1 MPRWKA
7 TEQIINLHKD
17 GEVFDENW
25 MNYDSIFQYMPK
37 QIPWD
42 GNRPIRFEDVDLWE
56 VITEMSGPIGVYA
69 AYQPYAEYY
78 IVTRHWKVWQEFEG
92 YMANER
98 LEQFLINNNIPYP
111 RTNISPTPPEQRQ
124 VETKLILPNSFT
136 N

>member
-1 MPRWKA
+1 
-7 TEQIINLHKD
+7 
-17 GEVFDENW
+17 
-25 MNYDSIFQYMPK
+25 MPK